1 MKNLTWLSPELFIT
15 SVPTEK
21 SNDRELSSHNWVL
34 WVKANIFVNEAFLSY
49 PICTTIWWLVRN
61 SLMGMWDDYRFLD
74 KSQMLLLTCRYLA
87 KQIGWPMNR
96 KYNLEIGCLTTDP
109 QAKILNLWWGVLICC
124 GFLLVIKWT
133 LKLRR
138 IDLCW
143 LAQDICVTL
152 LSVTEKGS
160 DMSHI
165 NLSKQ
170 VLGKHMRFDNFFSC
184 PSAYC
189 QQISKCLFIFG
200 PQQLNHSTCLWI
212 LRVIWFLCNKWSQ
225 YFWNSI
231 LFCFSK

>member
-1 MKNLTWLSPELFIT
+1 MKNLTWLCPELLIT

-61 SLMGMWDDYRFLD
+61 SLIGMWDDYRFLD

-138 IDLCW
+138 NWSVLASTGYLCHIALSHRKRIW
-143 LAQDICVTL
+143 HVSYQSVKTSSSKTHEIWQL
-152 LSVTEKGS
+152 LFLPFCLLPTN
-160 DMSHI
+160 I
-165 NLSKQ
+165 Q
-170 VLGKHMRFDNFFSC
+170 V
-184 PSAYC
+184 
-189 QQISKCLFIFG
+189 FI
-200 PQQLNHSTCLWI
+200 
-212 LRVIWFLCNKWSQ
+212 
-225 YFWNSI
+225 YFWPSTAKSFDLSLNSQGNLI
-231 LFCFSK
+231 SL

>member
-61 SLMGMWDDYRFLD
+61 SLIGMWDDYRFLD
-74 KSQMLLLTCRYLA
+74 KSQMLLLRCRYLA

-138 IDLCW
+138 NWSVQHRIFVSHCSQSQKKDL
-143 LAQDICVTL
+143 
-152 LSVTEKGS
+152 
-160 DMSHI
+160 
-165 NLSKQ
+165 
-170 VLGKHMRFDNFFSC
+170 
-184 PSAYC
+184 
-189 QQISKCLFIFG
+189 
-200 PQQLNHSTCLWI
+200 TCLISICQNKFQENTWD
-212 LRVIWFLCNKWSQ
+212 LTTSFPALLLTANKYPSVYLFLAL
-225 YFWNSI
+225 NSLI
-231 LFCFSK
+231 IRPVSEFSG